1 MKKLFYFLCGVF
13 IFLSIT
19 STSAIAFSEFQLE
32 NSEKIIDQPSDSLNF
47 EEIYKEQFKLSG
59 ADKLK
64 KELPE
69 ETRKDLDSIGIED
82 IDLKDLSKL
91 DIKKIYIFLLNKF
104 KNRIPNIIKSILTIL
119 SMVIICSIFLSAK
132 LVSDKK
138 KIEKVLDFV
147 CTLSI
152 CVVIIKPIIGI
163 ILKTANIMS
172 IMSRFM
178 VSYIPIMAGIMY
190 ASGQSLLGGAYST
203 IMILFSEFIMQISAK
218 ALIPILNI
226 FLTVSIAS
234 SLPTNCSFSN
244 VCSIFSKT
252 VKWIIGI
259 STTMFVG
266 ILLIQS
272 VITSAADNI
281 GTKTLKFMLSGSVP
295 VVGKTLGDAL
305 LVINGS
311 IKLLKSGVGAFFL
324 LAVGIIFIPIILDCL
339 TFKFINAVSLNL
351 SETFGI
357 TTASKLIKSTTEVLN
372 LLLIIVLCCLIVLIV
387 STSLVTLFNP
397 INL

>member
-32 NSEKIIDQPSDSLNF
+32 NSDKIIDHPSDNLDF

-119 SMVIICSIFLSAK
+119 SMVIICSIFLLAK
-132 LVSDKK
+132 LSTDKK

-152 CVVIIKPIIGI
+152 CVVIIKPIIEI

-172 IMSRFM
+172 IMSKFTI
-178 VSYIPIMAGIMY
+178 SYIPIMAGIMY
-190 ASGQSLLGGAYST
+190 VSGQNLLGGTYST
-203 IMILFSEFIMQISAK
+203 VMILFSEFIMQISAK

-357 TTASKLIKSTTEVLN
+357 TAASKLIKSTTEVLN